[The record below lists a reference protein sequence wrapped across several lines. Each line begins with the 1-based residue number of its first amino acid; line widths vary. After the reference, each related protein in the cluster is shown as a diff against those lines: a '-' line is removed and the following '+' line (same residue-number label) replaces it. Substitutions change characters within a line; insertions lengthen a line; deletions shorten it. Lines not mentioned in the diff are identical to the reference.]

1 MRIEHAENYRGGMRS
16 ESAYAFIRCL
26 AAILMEERE
35 RQELSKKGL
44 SEVSGIDR
52 AALVR
57 AERGNVN
64 AGLAFLFDWCKG
76 LNLEVSE
83 AVKRAE
89 ERLAAE
95 PPTRAA
101 RSRG

>member
-1 MRIEHAENYRGGMRS
+1 MRIEHAENYHHGMRS
-16 ESAYAFIRCL
+16 ESAYSFIRCL
-26 AAILMEERE
+26 AAILVEERE
-35 RQELSKKGL
+35 RQGLSKKGFA
-44 SEVSGIDR
+44 EVSGIDR

-76 LNLEVSE
+76 LNLDVSE

-89 ERLAAE
+89 ARLAAE
-95 PPTRAA
+95 TP
-101 RSRG
+101 SRTTQRKE